1 MRVFVFALGAHE
13 DHAIKILSSSGV
25 TTEDKV
31 VVLVTKPIS
40 PEVRKAYNS
49 LKEFTSKM
57 GVKKLELIEV
67 PSDLSQG
74 ILSIV
79 NAFSD
84 NSEYIVGISEDAG
97 YLVILT
103 FIALIL
109 SGRNALMHLC
119 IESSELSE
127 GILIPKP
134 LIKVLQNPLKEGE
147 VRVLQEIVKN
157 PGISDEELAYVIGK
171 KLKTIKS
178 IIASLRNLGLVI
190 RKGRRRGIYSTELGK
205 VIAEVMKP

>member
-1 MRVFVFALGAHE
+1 MCIRDRGIGEPL
-13 DHAIKILSSSGV
+13 
-25 TTEDKV
+25 V
-31 VVLVTKPIS
+31 V
-40 PEVRKAYNS
+40 
-49 LKEFTSKM
+49 
-57 GVKKLELIEV
+57 EV
-67 PSDLSQG
+67 PPS
-74 ILSIV
+74 V
-79 NAFSD
+79 N
-84 NSEYIVGISEDAG
+84 EGISTILKVFSYDAEYVLGLSGGTG
-97 YLVILT
+97 YLIVFTL
-103 FIALIL
+103 IALVL